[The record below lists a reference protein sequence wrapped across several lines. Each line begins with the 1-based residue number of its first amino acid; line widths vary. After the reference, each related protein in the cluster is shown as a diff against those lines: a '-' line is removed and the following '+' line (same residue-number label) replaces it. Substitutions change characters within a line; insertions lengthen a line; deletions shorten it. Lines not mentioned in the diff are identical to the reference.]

1 VKNIYRF
8 SIGSFI
14 GVLSTLLVFYCIGWI
29 FFMSID
35 IKLPVTTLVLG
46 IIIIY
51 ISIFSID
58 LYQFQNKTSVYQR
71 LIEKSIGDI
80 NEEKKIFFV

>member
-1 VKNIYRF
+1 
-8 SIGSFI
+8 
-14 GVLSTLLVFYCIGWI
+14 
-29 FFMSID
+29 MSID

-58 LYQFQNKTSVYQR
+58 LYQFQNKNSVYQR

-80 NEEKKIFFV
+80 NEEKNFFRLIFGLRV

>member
-1 VKNIYRF
+1 
-8 SIGSFI
+8 
-14 GVLSTLLVFYCIGWI
+14 
-29 FFMSID
+29 MSID
-35 IKLPVTTLVLG
+35 IKIPATTLVLG

-58 LYQFQNKTSVYQR
+58 LYQFQNKNSVYQR

-80 NEEKKIFFV
+80 NEEKIFFV

>member
-1 VKNIYRF
+1 
-8 SIGSFI
+8 
-14 GVLSTLLVFYCIGWI
+14 
-29 FFMSID
+29 MSID

-58 LYQFQNKTSVYQR
+58 LYQFQNKISVYQR

-80 NEEKKIFFV
+80 NEEKIFFV